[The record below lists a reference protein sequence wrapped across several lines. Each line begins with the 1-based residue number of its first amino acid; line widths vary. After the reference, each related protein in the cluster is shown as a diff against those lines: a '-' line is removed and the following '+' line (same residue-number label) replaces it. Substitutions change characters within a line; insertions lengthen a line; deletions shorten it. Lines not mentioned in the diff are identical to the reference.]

1 VFRVQCR
8 SRRLGHLVPRRANRN
23 SISSLRV
30 STLECTSESSALIP
44 REKPGLNQHS
54 VIESLESVF
63 DPQVREKIVCGD
75 EYTRE
80 SFRPASSE

>member
-1 VFRVQCR
+1 
-8 SRRLGHLVPRRANRN
+8 
-23 SISSLRV
+23 
-30 STLECTSESSALIP
+30 LIP